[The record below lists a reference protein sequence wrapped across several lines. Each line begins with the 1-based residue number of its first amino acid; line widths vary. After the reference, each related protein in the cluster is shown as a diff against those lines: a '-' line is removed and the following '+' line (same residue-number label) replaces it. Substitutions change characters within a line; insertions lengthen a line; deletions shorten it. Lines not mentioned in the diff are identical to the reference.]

1 MCNCWRLINHCSQ
14 FTGYDLIQET
24 NVLLNVVQCG
34 LYSKWIFWIVMLN
47 LQRNWLILETV
58 WLSGPWNLVAYSGHY
73 QEWSTALSRRGAI
86 AGCYVPSRRTTT
98 VLWRSRYRITW
109 EIAWLSSPQHFT
121 SRHFSFHRNPI
132 HKPNHN
138 LNSIDNQN
146 ISPDSHSTETCS
158 INLGARW
165 NVSGEWILGFGNLD

>member
-1 MCNCWRLINHCSQ
+1 MRLRPWTVKLLKTVQQKMCNYLRLINHCSQ
-14 FTGYDLIQET
+14 FTDYDLIQET

-73 QEWSTALSRRGAI
+73 QEWNTALSRRGIFNSSGVLLWGAI
-86 AGCYVPSRRTTT
+86 AGCYFPSRRTTT

-109 EIAWLSSPQHFT
+109 GIAWLSSPQHFT
-121 SRHFSFHRNPI
+121 SRHFSFHRIPI
-132 HKPNHN
+132 HKPNHH
-138 LNSIDNQN
+138 LNSID
-146 ISPDSHSTETCS
+146 D
-158 INLGARW
+158 
-165 NVSGEWILGFGNLD
+165 